1 MPISILRVESSL
13 DDTPPMEFGNI
24 EVGLKMSSYTISSL
38 KPSQNYKITLCMK
51 KGGFSI
57 GVSSTLVRTK
67 GENYMHGLGKNTIQW
82 CKCWVGYSGN
92 HKTVEILSSLSILF
106 IINSISGFWNK
117 EIDFLSQI

>member
-67 GENYMHGLGKNTIQW
+67 GENYMHGLGKNTINDANVELVTVVTTKQW
-82 CKCWVGYSGN
+82 KYCRLY
-92 HKTVEILSSLSILF
+92 LF
-106 IINSISGFWNK
+106 
-117 EIDFLSQI
+117 FLSLTLSPDFETKKLIFYP